1 MIFHEIYSC
10 YYQAVAELLRLA
22 VRGDLTEKNMEEIIK
37 QKAFTESA
45 LTILPALQQ
54 QQWQLLQ
61 HDLHTPL
68 QHEPSRPYT
77 LLEKRW
83 LKAICLDKRI
93 QLFIDKCEGLE
104 DVEPL
109 FYPQDYV
116 IFDQYQDGDPYTD
129 ETYIRNFRLVLSALR
144 QHTMMEAHYVTNKGK
159 RATLQFAPYQ
169 LEYSKK
175 DDKFR
180 VYVAKCPQASVLNI
194 AKIETCRI
202 LDKTGID
209 RKAVK
214 NHSNQFA
221 VLSVKNGRNAVE
233 RAMLHFS
240 HFKKEAWWE
249 ADTCFLKVYYDK
261 DDETELLIRILSF
274 GPFVMVQEPQSLI
287 KQIKKRLGQQQ
298 RLQQRN

>member
-10 YYQAVAELLRLA
+10 YYQAVAELLHLA
-22 VRGDLTEKNMEEIIK
+22 VQGNLTEKNMEEIVK
-37 QKAFTESA
+37 QKAFAESV

-54 QQWQLLQ
+54 QQWQVLRPNFQ
-61 HDLHTPL
+61 TPL
-68 QHEPSRPYT
+68 QQNPSRPCT
-77 LLEKRW
+77 ILEKRW

-109 FYPQDYV
+109 FYPNDYV
-116 IFDQYQDGDPYTD
+116 IFDQYRDGDPYTD
-129 ETYIRNFRLVLSALR
+129 ETYIKNFRLVLSALR
-144 QHTMMEAHYVTNKGK
+144 QHNMMEAQYVTNKGK

-180 VYVAKCPQASVLNI
+180 VYVAKCPYASVLNI

-202 LDKTGID
+202 LEKRGIA
-209 RKAVK
+209 KQEMK
-214 NHSNQFA
+214 NHSNRFA

-287 KQIKKRLGQQQ
+287 KHIKKRLGQQQ
-298 RLQQRN
+298 RLQQKN